1 MELEGASIEL
11 HVAKDC
17 KCLNT
22 AFVVCV
28 IQFGAVALE
37 WLASRYKL

>member
-1 MELEGASIEL
+1 MEL
-11 HVAKDC
+11 HVTKDC

-28 IQFGAVALE
+28 IQSGAVRLE
-37 WLASRYKL
+37 WQAS